1 MEVLREAAQALW
13 PSADDR
19 HGPLVPM
26 MLLLT
31 VITGVVDAASYLRLG
46 HVFVANMT
54 GNIVFL
60 GFALAGAQGLSAV
73 NSLVALAAFLLGAG
87 VGGRLGA
94 RSPEHRGRILRA
106 GSSAQ
111 AALLLIAL
119 TVGVAVSEP
128 LSSGARYALLVPLAL
143 AMGVQNA
150 AAQRLSVPEL
160 TTTVLTRTLTGIASE
175 SSLAGGSGAK
185 LGRRGVA
192 VAAMLIGALAGGLLA
207 LHVSIA
213 AALAVALALAT
224 AVGVWVHL
232 ASGSDA
238 GWTRA

>member
-1 MEVLREAAQALW
+1 MDVLREAAQALR

-73 NSLVALAAFLLGAG
+73 NSLVALGAFLLGAG

-94 RSPEHRGRILRA
+94 RSPAHRGHALRA
-106 GSSAQ
+106 GSGAQ
-111 AALLLIAL
+111 VALLLVAL
-119 TVGVAVSEP
+119 AVGVAVSEP

-207 LHVSIA
+207 QHVSIVS
-213 AALAVALALAT
+213 ALAVALALAV
-224 AVGVWVHL
+224 AVGLWVHL
-232 ASGSDA
+232 ASRSHA
-238 GWTRA
+238 HWTRA